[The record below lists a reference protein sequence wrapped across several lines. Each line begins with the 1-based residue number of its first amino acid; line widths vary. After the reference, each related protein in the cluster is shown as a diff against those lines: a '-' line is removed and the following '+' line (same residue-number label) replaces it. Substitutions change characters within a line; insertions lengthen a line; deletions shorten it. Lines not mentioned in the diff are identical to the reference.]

1 MAASYRAF
9 LTELSEEYL
18 SEASSFYERRK
29 NAAREGFSTW
39 LDMAPL
45 EKRLEANLDG
55 LVVGGDLALEV
66 CRRQAENGDCGELY
80 AAICIFCR
88 QQRLDLILKTLDSLD
103 TEDIPKIDALADALK
118 HEAPQKWCE
127 ELTRMFRFDLP
138 PKKLKVLS
146 RVLGWRRW
154 EPPEGIDPEL
164 SRAERFSLADVL
176 WAAGRL
182 KSVKR
187 THLPF
192 VFVEDANP
200 AISFEA
206 SLAVL
211 RHGDRQILGFLQRKP
226 VIAGTAFLVMG
237 LAGGKSTA
245 DHLLRRA
252 LTGKTS
258 LELLIA
264 LGLLGSPDAVP
275 YLISQLTD
283 PDVAPTAAIALH
295 TITSADLLENVFV
308 PETVDEDELF
318 EHEKG
323 KDKAGPILIRADG
336 KPFGSNE
343 RRLSL
348 DPRKWT
354 KWWSTKSGDYNPAY
368 CYRNGKF
375 MNPTRLLECL
385 ESAQYPNQIRSL
397 VIEELAIRYGCDV
410 SIESDMTVVSQKN
423 AIGKFRTW
431 LEINRSRFQ
440 DGAWYFYGSL
450 VP

>member
-1 MAASYRAF
+1 LTPCTAS
-9 LTELSEEYL
+9 
-18 SEASSFYERRK
+18 
-29 NAAREGFSTW
+29 
-39 LDMAPL
+39 P
-45 EKRLEANLDG
+45 
-55 LVVGGDLALEV
+55 
-66 CRRQAENGDCGELY
+66 
-80 AAICIFCR
+80 
-88 QQRLDLILKTLDSLD
+88 
-103 TEDIPKIDALADALK
+103 
-118 HEAPQKWCE
+118 
-127 ELTRMFRFDLP
+127 
-138 PKKLKVLS
+138 
-146 RVLGWRRW
+146 
-154 EPPEGIDPEL
+154 
-164 SRAERFSLADVL
+164 
-176 WAAGRL
+176 
-182 KSVKR
+182 
-187 THLPF
+187 
-192 VFVEDANP
+192 
-200 AISFEA
+200 
-206 SLAVL
+206 
-211 RHGDRQILGFLQRKP
+211 
-226 VIAGTAFLVMG
+226 
-237 LAGGKSTA
+237 

-258 LELLIA
+258 LELLVA

-308 PETVDEDELF
+308 PVTAHEDELF

-323 KDKAGPILIRADG
+323 RDKAGPILFRADG

-423 AIGKFRTW
+423 AIGKFRNW

-440 DGAWYFYGSL
+440 DGAWYFDGSFI
-450 VP
+450 P